1 MYDSKRILEITEE
14 FQKVLKDADNFS
26 ESRNM
31 AEALK
36 EYRKMWASFRGTGA
50 NMLGLVNF
58 LLDVSKEKNK
68 NWGST
73 TVDME

>member
-14 FQKVLKDADNFS
+14 FQKVLKDADNFN

-68 NWGST
+68 NWGSA

>member
-1 MYDSKRILEITEE
+1 MYDEKRINQILTE
-14 FQKVLKDADNFS
+14 FQEVLKDADNFS

-31 AEALK
+31 TEALK

-58 LLDVSKEKNK
+58 LLDVEKK
-68 NWGST
+68 RHSYWGAT

>member
-31 AEALK
+31 TEALK

>member
-1 MYDSKRILEITEE
+1 MYDDKRILEITEE
-14 FQKVLKDADNFS
+14 FQKVLKNADNFS

-31 AEALK
+31 MEALK

-58 LLDVSKEKNK
+58 LLDVESKKHSY
-68 NWGST
+68 WGSS

>member
-36 EYRKMWASFRGTGA
+36 EYRKRWASSRGTGA

>member
-1 MYDSKRILEITEE
+1 MYDDKRILEIIEE

-31 AEALK
+31 TEALK

>member
-36 EYRKMWASFRGTGA
+36 EYRKMWGSFRGTGA